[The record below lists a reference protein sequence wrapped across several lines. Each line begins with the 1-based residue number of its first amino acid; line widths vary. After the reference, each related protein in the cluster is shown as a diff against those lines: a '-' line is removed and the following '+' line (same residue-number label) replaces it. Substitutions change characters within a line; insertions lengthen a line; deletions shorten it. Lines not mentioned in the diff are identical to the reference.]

1 MVLNATFNNIQL
13 RLYRGGLFY
22 WWRKPEYPEKEQPY
36 NRGTTV
42 SHCKTALKI
51 LCHIAKNIQFNYFSE
66 LEWKLS
72 VVGALKTDLE
82 EPPKKQIS
90 DAMDR
95 AMKQNTINDSDDDN
109 DW

>member
-1 MVLNATFNNIQL
+1 
-13 RLYRGGLFY
+13 
-22 WWRKPEYPEKEQPY
+22 
-36 NRGTTV
+36 
-42 SHCKTALKI
+42 
-51 LCHIAKNIQFNYFSE
+51 